1 MGLGERDER
10 VINSKQ
16 CSYLRL
22 QVQGV
27 DANSSLIVALL
38 LRGSCHGAQEHDT
51 SIYMLYSWALYILRF
66 DDGSSPTSSSWY
78 IIYKLCAIAS
88 ETFTHKTANPYESQ
102 LVYWGLGWAES
113 LLTMWLKHKHL
124 NNFFYIHL
132 TSKFGFIR
140 NWELV
145 HLLGSHRNISM

>member
-27 DANSSLIVALL
+27 DAISSLIVALL

-66 DDGSSPTSSSWY
+66 DDGSSPTSLS
-78 IIYKLCAIAS
+78 
-88 ETFTHKTANPYESQ
+88 
-102 LVYWGLGWAES
+102 
-113 LLTMWLKHKHL
+113 
-124 NNFFYIHL
+124 
-132 TSKFGFIR
+132 
-140 NWELV
+140 
-145 HLLGSHRNISM
+145 